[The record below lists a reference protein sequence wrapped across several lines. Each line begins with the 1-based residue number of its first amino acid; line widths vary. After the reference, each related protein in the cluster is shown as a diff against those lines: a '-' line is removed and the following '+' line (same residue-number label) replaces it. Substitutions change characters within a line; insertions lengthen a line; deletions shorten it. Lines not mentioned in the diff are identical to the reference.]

1 MAARSSLLPAAH
13 VVGLDHVQLAMPEGG
28 EPLAREFYGGLL
40 GLTEVD
46 KPIPLS
52 GRGGCWFAGAG
63 GLHVHLGVE
72 VEFRPS
78 RKAHPAFLV
87 DDLAALCGWI
97 HAAGMEIVTDDEDI
111 GVERCYVADPFGN
124 RIELVAAKDGGFTER
139 QRPSNDGR

>member
-1 MAARSSLLPAAH
+1 MAARSSLPPASH

-52 GRGGCWFAGAG
+52 GRGGCWFAGPG
-63 GLHVHLGVE
+63 GVHVHLGVE
-72 VEFRPS
+72 AEFRPS
-78 RKAHPAFLV
+78 RKAHPALLV
-87 DDLAALCGWI
+87 ADLAALRARLG
-97 HAAGMEIVTDDEDI
+97 AAGVEIVTDDADI

-139 QRPSNDGR
+139 QRPSSDAR